1 MPFKKPAN
9 KKNKTK
15 KQKKPVTNS
24 APQNA
29 DNSDA
34 SSVEEI
40 PVTEPPII
48 EEAPLEEM
56 KEEEPIID
64 PVEYEDYMNK
74 NYYIPAREK
83 AIERWKKGQIA
94 MVNDPD
100 YWEDHLDVL
109 ERQRSRYHKKAAWS
123 AADIKAIDEI
133 DEEIKS
139 IEAILDR
146 FYGIEPEE
154 KKVNPILGANWM
166 VLEDTDGWVSSR

>member
-15 KQKKPVTNS
+15 KQKKTASKS
-24 APQNA
+24 APQKA
-29 DNSDA
+29 DTSDT

-40 PVTEPPII
+40 PVTETPIV
-48 EEAPLEEM
+48 EEAPLEE
-56 KEEEPIID
+56 EPIMY
-64 PVEYEDYMNK
+64 PAEYEEYMMK
-74 NYYIPAREK
+74 NYYIPAREE

-100 YWEDHLDVL
+100 YWEDQLDVL

-123 AADIKAIDEI
+123 AADIKKIDEI

-154 KKVNPILGANWM
+154 KKVNPILGDDWTRIDS
-166 VLEDTDGWVSSR
+166 ETGWASSH